1 MSSNLVQDRISCGL
15 KDKIVQIHPTLSCN
29 IFCKHCYSNS
39 GPAEKLALDPKALL
53 DLVEDVADMGYKVI
67 SVSGGEPLMYKEI
80 EKVLSYAKSLGLRTT
95 ITTNGTL
102 LDELHL
108 SKLKNCV
115 DLIAVSL
122 DGPPLIHNRI
132 RGSSTAFERLSKGL
146 KVLKDLNFTFGVIHT
161 LTNESWEHLL
171 WIAEFASKNGASLLQ
186 IHPLENTGR
195 AKLLDMQHY
204 LNDDEVLARVYLLSV
219 ALSAKYENLAI
230 QFDTFH
236 KEYVLGKPE
245 LIYASKLDTEM
256 EHQKSSDL
264 LHLLV
269 VEADGSVV
277 PISYG
282 MSKKYEICNIHTQRL
297 RDAWPK
303 YLQKGNYVAFRKLCA
318 DVCKQISKPSLFPFF
333 NWYEML
339 VDSSYESSSIIKGS

>member
-1 MSSNLVQDRISCGL
+1 M
-15 KDKIVQIHPTLSCN
+15 QIHPTLSCN

-39 GPAEKLALDPKALL
+39 GPAGKLTLDPKALL
-53 DLVEDVADMGYKVI
+53 NLVEDVADMGYGVI
-67 SVSGGEPLMYKEI
+67 SVSGGEPLMYKGI

-108 SKLKNCV
+108 SKLRGCV

-122 DGPPLIHNRI
+122 DGPPSIHDKI
-132 RGSSTAFERLSKGL
+132 RGSTTAFERLDKGL
-146 KVLKDLNFTFGVIHT
+146 KVLKGLGFTFGIIHT

-186 IHPLENTGR
+186 IHPLESIGR
-195 AKLLDMQHY
+195 AKLSSDMRQY
-204 LNDDEVLARVYLLSV
+204 LNSDEVIARVYLLSL
-219 ALSAKYENLAI
+219 ALSAKYEKNLAI

-236 KEYVLGKPE
+236 KEYVLQKLE
-245 LIYASKLDTEM
+245 LIYASKLDIEIQ
-256 EHQKSSDL
+256 HQKKPSEL

-282 MSKKYEICNIHTQRL
+282 MSKKYEICNINTQRL
-297 RDAWPK
+297 HDAWPK
-303 YLQKGNYVAFRKLCA
+303 YLQKGSYVAFRKLCA
-318 DVCKQISKPSLFPFF
+318 DLCHEISKPSLFPFF

-339 VDSSYESSSIIKGS
+339 VNSSHESSLIIKGS